1 MDLPIATRVKER
13 SQLFELEKANHA
25 ALSRLLISPEKTARA
40 SRSSPE
46 EISLISNLTKHEK
59 EENEQMPS

>member
-1 MDLPIATRVKER
+1 MPPALLQKKMFHF
-13 SQLFELEKANHA
+13 QKGNNA

-46 EISLISNLTKHEK
+46 EISLISNLTKDEK